1 MGNPAIT
8 FSMEKRI
15 IDHVSYSQTYR
26 EPLMEEVMIRSSY
39 VKFEYLI
46 GFFIIAVH
54 GQPAS
59 NIWLDSVQTQR
70 SILQYLDIFR
80 ITKSFS

>member
-1 MGNPAIT
+1 
-8 FSMEKRI
+8 MEKRI

-26 EPLMEEVMIRSSY
+26 EPLMEEVMIRSFN

-46 GFFIIAVH
+46 GVFIIAVH

-70 SILQYLDIFR
+70 SILQ
-80 ITKSFS
+80 